1 MNKKRIVITIII
13 FVLGLGLF
21 LCFNNSNKKDNGK
34 DVSKKEESSVKSPWY
49 KPNGDA
55 SKIEIYRLKT
65 DNSYVSIKENEDK
78 GFIDSKYEYKNTY
91 NCTTL
96 SCNMYQF
103 GINSYK
109 VVVKDDGYVLYDFE
123 KNKAKKLD
131 LPNALY
137 NDIKILSSNG
147 KDYGLAVSDI
157 NGMYAFY
164 SFEKKLFTTD
174 FKYSNI
180 YEVETDGLSKGW
192 ISAVINTEEMP
203 KYYIVNYKDDS
214 ILYESGA
221 YIGIIGNENK
231 TYFYENYSDLSGV
244 NAIIYNS
251 HFKPLFGEETYDM
264 FGISESGNIILKDKD
279 NSTFS
284 MYNDEGKMVK
294 TSKEYKYIL
303 MIVKDY
309 VVVVDGDGILKVV
322 DYDGNIKAR
331 FDKLTSDY
339 IFNSETSGLSFE
351 NDDVILNI
359 YIEKEENVITRF
371 YYVPSTKEK
380 GKIDL

>member
-1 MNKKRIVITIII
+1 MNKKRILIIIII

-21 LCFNNSNKKDNGK
+21 LYSNDFNKKDDAKGA
-34 DVSKKEESSVKSPWY
+34 SGKEETSLKSLWY
-49 KPNGDA
+49 KPEGDA
-55 SKIEIYRLKT
+55 SKIEIYHLKM

-78 GFIDSKYEYKNTY
+78 SFIDSKYEYKNTY

-96 SCNMYQF
+96 SCSMYQF
-103 GINSYK
+103 GTNSSK
-109 VVVKDDGYVLYDFE
+109 VVVKDDGYLLYDFD
-123 KNKAKKLD
+123 KNKAKKLN

-137 NDIKILSSNG
+137 NDIKLLSSNA
-147 KDYGLAVSDI
+147 KDYGLAISDI

-180 YEVETDGLSKGW
+180 YEVETDGLSKGY
-192 ISAVINTEEMP
+192 ISAVINKDEIP
-203 KYYIVNYKDDS
+203 KYCIVNYKNDS
-214 ILYESGA
+214 TIHESDA
-221 YIGIIGNENK
+221 YIGVIGNENK
-231 TYFYENYSDLSGV
+231 TYFYENYSDLSGIS
-244 NAIIYNS
+244 AIIYNS
-251 HFKPLFGEETYDM
+251 NFKPLFGEETYDM
-264 FGISESGNIILKDKD
+264 FGISESGNVILKDKD

-284 MYNDEGKMVK
+284 MYTDEGRMVK
-294 TSKEYKYIL
+294 TSKEYKDIL

-309 VVVVDGDGILKVV
+309 VVVVDGDDILKVV

-339 IFNSETSGLSFE
+339 MFNSETSGLFFE
-351 NDDVILNI
+351 NGNVVLNI
-359 YIEKEENVITRF
+359 YIEKKENVITKF
-371 YYVPSTKEK
+371 YYAPSTKEK

>member
-34 DVSKKEESSVKSPWY
+34 DASKKERASVKSPWY
-49 KPNGDA
+49 KPDGDA

-91 NCTTL
+91 NCTTS

-103 GINSYK
+103 SINSYK

-164 SFEKKLFTTD
+164 SFEKSYL
-174 FKYSNI
+174 
-180 YEVETDGLSKGW
+180 L
-192 ISAVINTEEMP
+192 
-203 KYYIVNYKDDS
+203 
-214 ILYESGA
+214 
-221 YIGIIGNENK
+221 
-231 TYFYENYSDLSGV
+231 
-244 NAIIYNS
+244 
-251 HFKPLFGEETYDM
+251 
-264 FGISESGNIILKDKD
+264 
-279 NSTFS
+279 
-284 MYNDEGKMVK
+284 
-294 TSKEYKYIL
+294 
-303 MIVKDY
+303 
-309 VVVVDGDGILKVV
+309 
-322 DYDGNIKAR
+322 R
-331 FDKLTSDY
+331 
-339 IFNSETSGLSFE
+339 
-351 NDDVILNI
+351 ILNTLI
-359 YIEKEENVITRF
+359 FMR
-371 YYVPSTKEK
+371 
-380 GKIDL
+380 